1 MDVSKYGFTENQLNE
16 LLKFVQMVQNGSKI
30 GSNYRIDAVQFY
42 RDKANNILI
51 SYVYHDVSQGVVMSS
66 LGYQEI
72 DAQGNMTDLTKVYS
86 SVDGIV
92 SKLEKCEE
100 IKIV

>member
-1 MDVSKYGFTENQLNE
+1 MDLSKYGFTENQLTE
-16 LLKFVQMVQNGSKI
+16 LLKFVEMVRNGSKI

-66 LGYQEI
+66 LGYQQI
-72 DAQGNMTDLTKVYS
+72 DTQGNTTDLTKVYS
-86 SVDGIV
+86 SVEGIV

>member
-1 MDVSKYGFTENQLNE
+1 MDVSKYGFTQNQLNE
-16 LLKFVQMVQNGSKI
+16 LIKFIEMVQNGNKI
-30 GSNYRIDAVQFY
+30 GSNYRIDAVQFF

-51 SYVYHDVSQGVVMSS
+51 SYVYHDVSQGVVLSS
-66 LGYQEI
+66 LGYYEI
-72 DAQGNMTDLTKVYS
+72 DTEGNMIDLTKVYS

-92 SKLEKCEE
+92 LKLEKSEE